1 MYLSLFVTLDV
12 HFFLQELD
20 LYDIQTIDPELGR
33 TLLEM
38 QVLVRRKQFMENTKG
53 LQRESI
59 DALQFKGTKIEDLC
73 LDFTLPGYPEYELKT
88 DGREIMVWMPH
99 SHSKSGLTFVL
110 VFVLVFIIPLFPK
123 CLCTSGLTSELL
135 FLGRVRQS

>member
-1 MYLSLFVTLDV
+1 M
-12 HFFLQELD
+12 
-20 LYDIQTIDPELGR
+20 YDIQTIDPELGR

-53 LQRESI
+53 LKRESI
-59 DALQFKGTKIEDLC
+59 DALRFKGTKFEDLC

-88 DGREIMVWMPH
+88 DGREIMVRVPH
-99 SHSKSGLTFVL
+99 PRLKSGVTS
-110 VFVLVFIIPLFPK
+110 VLVFIIPLFSK
-123 CLCTSGLTSELL
+123 CLWTSGLTSELS

>member
-110 VFVLVFIIPLFPK
+110 VFIIPLFPK

>member
-1 MYLSLFVTLDV
+1 MSTLYYTNLHCYSASSEDVFVLIGCS
-12 HFFLQELD
+12 FSLQELD
-20 LYDIQTIDPELGR
+20 LYDIQTIDPELGH

-59 DALQFKGTKIEDLC
+59 DALRFKGTKFEDLC

-88 DGREIMVWMPH
+88 DGREIMVGVPH
-99 SHSKSGLTFVL
+99 SHSK
-110 VFVLVFIIPLFPK
+110 
-123 CLCTSGLTSELL
+123 
-135 FLGRVRQS
+135 